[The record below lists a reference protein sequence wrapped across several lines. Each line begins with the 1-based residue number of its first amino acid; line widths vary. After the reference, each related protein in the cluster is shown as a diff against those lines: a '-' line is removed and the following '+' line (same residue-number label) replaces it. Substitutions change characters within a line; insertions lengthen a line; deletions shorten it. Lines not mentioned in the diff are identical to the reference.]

1 MASSSSSP
9 ERSAAPGTPQGAYES
24 ERSRSRVLCEPSALY
39 LSRQPAKVTHGPGMV
54 VEAALIGA
62 VLIVP
67 MADVGGISDLC
78 SLHRS

>member
-1 MASSSSSP
+1 VICQSS
-9 ERSAAPGTPQGAYES
+9 T
-24 ERSRSRVLCEPSALY
+24 LY
-39 LSRQPAKVTHGPGMV
+39 LSRQPAKVAHGPGMV

-67 MADVGGISDLC
+67 MADVGGISDLT